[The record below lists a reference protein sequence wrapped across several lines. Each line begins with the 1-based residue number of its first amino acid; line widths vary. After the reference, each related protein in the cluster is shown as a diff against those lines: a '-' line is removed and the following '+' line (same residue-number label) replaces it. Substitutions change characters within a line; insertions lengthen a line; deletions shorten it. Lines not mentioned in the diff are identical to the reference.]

1 MSKTVRKGKGKK
13 KENCKN
19 LVAVTKLKDV
29 VAQMSLT
36 NDFFF
41 SIFMSCFCFCF
52 FLVFFSQRTF
62 FSFLSGIITFIVAWL
77 IFGQDS
83 NDHLSAESSMDF
95 TVIKNGY

>member
-1 MSKTVRKGKGKK
+1 
-13 KENCKN
+13 
-19 LVAVTKLKDV
+19 
-29 VAQMSLT
+29 MSLT
-36 NDFFF
+36 NDLF
-41 SIFMSCFCFCF
+41 SIQFLFHVFFGFFLVFLFCF
-52 FLVFFSQRTF
+52 FFFSQRTF

>member
-1 MSKTVRKGKGKK
+1 
-13 KENCKN
+13 
-19 LVAVTKLKDV
+19 
-29 VAQMSLT
+29 MSLT
-36 NDFFF
+36 NDLF
-41 SIFMSCFCFCF
+41 SIQFLFHVF
-52 FLVFFSQRTF
+52 FVFVFVFVFFSQRTF

>member
-1 MSKTVRKGKGKK
+1 MSKTVRKGKEKK
-13 KENCKN
+13 KKNCKN

-36 NDFFF
+36 NVFFF
-41 SIFMSCFCFCF
+41 FFNFYFMFLF
-52 FLVFFSQRTF
+52 FLFVFFSQRTF
-62 FSFLSGIITFIVAWL
+62 FSFLSGIITFVVAWL

>member
-1 MSKTVRKGKGKK
+1 
-13 KENCKN
+13 
-19 LVAVTKLKDV
+19 
-29 VAQMSLT
+29 MSLT
-36 NDFFF
+36 NDLF
-41 SIFMSCFCFCF
+41 SIQ
-52 FLVFFSQRTF
+52 FLFHVFVFFSQRTF

>member
-1 MSKTVRKGKGKK
+1 MK
-13 KENCKN
+13 NCKN

-29 VAQMSLT
+29 VAQMSFT

-41 SIFMSCFCFCF
+41 NFYFM
-52 FLVFFSQRTF
+52 FLFLFFFSQRTF